1 MKIPDLDQ
9 VLAIEAYSFPTPWSR
24 GIYERD
30 ITENSNSRFYC
41 ARKEEKEVIGYIGN
55 WFYLDE
61 CHVGT
66 IAVRMDVRREKIAH
80 RLIFHTAIQAVEENI
95 AYIVLEVRVSN
106 VGANTLYQKLG
117 FRKVGIRKGYYS
129 DTGEDAN
136 LMILDQLPN
145 FLERFDQEFNLNV

>member
-1 MKIPDLDQ
+1 MTLAHLDQ

-24 GIYERD
+24 SIYERD
-30 ITENSNSRFYC
+30 LTENANSRFYC
-41 ARKEEKEVIGYIGN
+41 ALNENHEVVGYIGN

-66 IAVRMDVRREKIAH
+66 IATRADMRKQKIAQ
-80 RLIFHTAIQAVEENI
+80 RLILHTAQCAIIENI
-95 AYIVLEVRVSN
+95 QYIVLEVRVSN
-106 VGANTLYQKLG
+106 TGANNLYQKLG

-136 LMILDQLPN
+136 LMILDKLP
-145 FLERFDQEFNLNV
+145 EFVQKLSRELQM

>member
-1 MKIPDLDQ
+1 MLIDHLDQ

-24 GIYERD
+24 PIYERD
-30 ITENSNSRFYC
+30 ITENANSRFYC
-41 ARKEEKEVIGYIGN
+41 ALNDEHEVVGYIGN

-66 IAVRMDVRREKIAH
+66 IATRSDMRKQRIAQRLILHTAQYAIIEKI
-80 RLIFHTAIQAVEENI
+80 Q
-95 AYIVLEVRVSN
+95 YIVLEVRVTNLS
-106 VGANTLYQKLG
+106 ANTLYHKLG

-136 LMILDQLPN
+136 LMILDKLPE
-145 FLERFDQEFNLNV
+145 FVERLGHELCM